1 MAYKWGLE
9 DLKRDCLQL
18 SKMIQEETDIAK
30 KFKLQECLDYLNH
43 YIFISQISVNEKQ
56 SSTKDDFLETMNCCV
71 HSKRYYNLVAD
82 FYFDV
87 NEYRD
92 DMLALSDQ
100 ITELLGKHED
110 FTFLTKAKV
119 STKKVLFLTDIFYK
133 KFDTELYIIYQEAIK
148 NRKENLKFVKHHS
161 QKYYATEKDAYT
173 LFIEALRKA
182 YISVD
187 KSTSYKKYIDLIHE
201 YGHVIAFFVNPTY
214 QCSSEIYFNE
224 LPSLFPELVAL
235 FDEDSNIDEVQKNHW
250 LFSNLITYF
259 EYSNYLVLQKM
270 LYDAFEKNNS
280 KYNLKLLLKL
290 YKDYKIDN
298 KKLKEILSFSI
309 YENGNYVVSFEAA
322 LELVYIYYYEQNKE
336 KALQIFKNI
345 LRQTDIS
352 SEFGN
357 IYNELDLG
365 KHTNFMVNEIISKM
379 RKSLDMVKNNEKLGH
394 SIHKT
399 FKGQM

>member
-18 SKMIQEETDIAK
+18 SKMIQEETDLAK

-92 DMLALSDQ
+92 DMLALSDK

-119 STKKVLFLTDIFYK
+119 STEKALFLTDIFYK
-133 KFDTELYIIYQEAIK
+133 KFDTELYTIYQEAIK

-235 FDEDSNIDEVQKNHW
+235 FDESSNIDEVQKNHW

-379 RKSLDMVKNNEKLGH
+379 RKSLDIVKNNEKLGH
-394 SIHKT
+394 SIHKK